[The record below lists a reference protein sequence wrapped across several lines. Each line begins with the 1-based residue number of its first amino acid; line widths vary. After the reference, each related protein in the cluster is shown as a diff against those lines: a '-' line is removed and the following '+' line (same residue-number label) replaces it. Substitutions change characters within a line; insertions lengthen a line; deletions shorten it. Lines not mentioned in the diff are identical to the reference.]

1 MKTTN
6 IWKTLNKQFNTN
18 AEKLLSLINEAEHIL
33 VGIGSGLT
41 SADGIGY
48 SGNRFEDNFADFI
61 SRYKFLDMLQ
71 ASLFH
76 FDNWQTYWAFHSR
89 FIKLNYLE
97 QPTGKSFINL
107 AKILEN
113 KDFFIITTNSDNSIE
128 AAGFD
133 NKKVFYIQG
142 KYNLL
147 QCSQM
152 CHNKRYQ
159 NDQLILK
166 MVQTQN
172 NMKVDMSLLPHCPQC
187 DAFLEVNKRIAY
199 KGMVEDEQ
207 FFEEQ
212 KNYLSFINKAKNKK
226 TMFLE
231 IGVGYTTPQ
240 LIKHPFWNYTKENP
254 SSLYVVLNNKNYRID
269 KAILNKTIIFNDDL
283 DKIIDEVKNKKGANL
298 CIY

>member
-1 MKTTN
+1 MKIINN
-6 IWKTLNKQFNTN
+6 IWNSLNKEFHSSSD
-18 AEKLLSLINEAEHIL
+18 KLLSLINEAEFIV

-48 SGNRFEDNFADFI
+48 SGNRFEDNFSDFI
-61 SRYKFLDMLQ
+61 KQYKFLDMLQ

-76 FDNWQTYWAFHSR
+76 YPDWQTYWAFHSR

-97 QPTGKSFINL
+97 QPAGKSFVNL
-107 AKILEN
+107 YKILQ
-113 KDFFIITTNSDNSIE
+113 KRRFFIITTNSDNSLE

-133 NKKVFYIQG
+133 NKNVFYIQG

-152 CHNKRYQ
+152 CHNQRYQ
-159 NDQLILK
+159 NDELIMK
-166 MVQTQN
+166 MTKEQA
-172 NMKVDMSLLPHCPQC
+172 NMKVDYQLLPRCPKC

-199 KGMVEDEQ
+199 KGMVEDNQ

-212 KNYLSFINKAKNKK
+212 KAYLSFINEAKNKK
-226 TMFLE
+226 TLFLE
-231 IGVGYTTPQ
+231 IGVGFTTPQ
-240 LIKHPFWNYTKENP
+240 LIKYPFWLYTKENP

-269 KAILNKTIIFNDDL
+269 KSILNQTIIFNDNL
-283 DKIIDEVKNKKGANL
+283 DQIIQDVETKQRS
-298 CIY
+298 